1 MQLSCR
7 LDKNEEKAL
16 LLIQN
21 AMRFW
26 GASVSKSDGVRM
38 ALVTVAKQ
46 IREGKLEFIHSWP
59 KEESSEESATVSLTL
74 RSTTGPVPV
83 K

>member
-1 MQLSCR
+1 MKQITCR
-7 LDKNEEKAL
+7 LDKKDEKAL

-21 AMRFW
+21 AMKFW

-38 ALVTVAKQ
+38 ALATVAKQ
-46 IREGKLEFIHSWP
+46 IRAGKLEFVHSSQ
-59 KEESSEESATVSLTL
+59 KEEISKDSAAVTVTL
-74 RSTTGPVPV
+74 

>member
-46 IREGKLEFIHSWP
+46 IREG
-59 KEESSEESATVSLTL
+59 
-74 RSTTGPVPV
+74 
-83 K
+83 